1 MFHTNQ
7 QQTPSSSGGGHY
19 PGGISTNAGAAISV
33 TNPRGGN
40 DSGYPFIRG
49 TEAQYQSA
57 MEDGS
62 TILMADKGAA
72 SGNQEQQQQQQ
83 QQQTQ
88 ASSVWTDCEH
98 QARKADR
105 LTKNLVTLQAN
116 IQKARVRR
124 CVGLC
129 AYACFLCMCV
139 CVRGK
144 LISTS
149 CH

>member
-1 MFHTNQ
+1 MFHINQ

-19 PGGISTNAGAAISV
+19 PGGISTNAGAVVSV

-49 TEAQYQSA
+49 TEAQHQSA

-72 SGNQEQQQQQQ
+72 AGNQEQQQQQQ
-83 QQQTQ
+83 NQ

-98 QARKADR
+98 QARKAER
-105 LTKNLVTLQAN
+105 LTNDLVTLQAN

-129 AYACFLCMCV
+129 V
-139 CVRGK
+139 
-144 LISTS
+144 
-149 CH
+149 